1 MTTFHEQIPEFDN
14 RNNFLWFLLGLA
26 SVANALVEELK
37 PGGDLAVRVVAAEG
51 EPQQRGRSDSLL
63 R

>member
-1 MTTFHEQIPEFDN
+1 MTTFHEQIPEFES

-26 SVANALVEELK
+26 SVANAVVEELK
-37 PGGDLAVRVVAAEG
+37 PQVEFVLRVVEESEAE
-51 EPQQRGRSDSLL
+51 PHGRSGSIL

>member
-1 MTTFHEQIPEFDN
+1 MTTFHEQIQEFEG

-26 SVANALVEELK
+26 SVANALVGELK
-37 PGGDLAVRVVAAEG
+37 PQVEFVLRVVE
-51 EPQQRGRSDSLL
+51 ESETESRGRSDSLL

>member
-1 MTTFHEQIPEFDN
+1 MTTLHEQIPEFAS

-37 PGGDLAVRVVAAEG
+37 PQVEFVLRVVAESES
-51 EPQQRGRSDSLL
+51 EPPGRSGSIL